1 MVRPEH
7 SSHILFEDALL
18 LPQPGFNK
26 VDYEGWR
33 TGRGTYLWPNG
44 DIYEG
49 DFVENER
56 TGRGIYYFFDG
67 AVYEGSFLDN
77 ESHGQVTSYFL
88 NGDVYDGD
96 FVKGD
101 RTGQGTLFI
110 ESTGDVYTGGF
121 LNGNFNGFGTYRW
134 RSGATHEGNFSN
146 DRPFGTGTR
155 TYVNGDR
162 FIASWTSWLDG
173 IGTYY
178 FVNGVSEPARII
190 NGVWD

>member
-1 MVRPEH
+1 M
-7 SSHILFEDALL
+7 
-18 LPQPGFNK
+18 
-26 VDYEGWR
+26 
-33 TGRGTYLWPNG
+33 
-44 DIYEG
+44 
-49 DFVENER
+49 
-56 TGRGIYYFFDG
+56 
-67 AVYEGSFLDN
+67 
-77 ESHGQVTSYFL
+77 
-88 NGDVYDGD
+88 
-96 FVKGD
+96 
-101 RTGQGTLFI
+101 
-110 ESTGDVYTGGF
+110 
-121 LNGNFNGFGTYRW
+121 NGNFNGFGTYRW